1 MTSSWL
7 TTARLVTFSTTLLF
21 SVIVICLSADLISAT
36 APLYYQFS
44 GLALATGLLTVLTVT
59 PMFVVDMFRQGSF
72 FSWVLVEISWLG
84 FLWVLWL
91 SSGSYAAWTNDQLL
105 FGPSSCDFGFTTG
118 IGEVDGALQ
127 AASRP
132 CHEIKAVMALSFL
145 VWLMVLAY
153 TSTLLVLAIRA
164 HERGHSA
171 WKTSVRDGVLLYPAA
186 KTMGHAGQAPT
197 ALATIPQ
204 SYAPQ
209 MPPMQHSYP
218 NSHTAIQV

>member
-1 MTSSWL
+1 MTWL
-7 TTARLVTFSTTLLF
+7 STARLVTFVTSLFF

-36 APLYYQFS
+36 SPLYFQFS

-105 FGPSSCDFGFTTG
+105 LDQSSCNFGFLG
-118 IGEVDGALQ
+118 IGDVDGLET
-127 AASRP
+127 ASRS
-132 CHEIKAVMALSFL
+132 CHEIKAIMAFSFL
-145 VWLMVLAY
+145 VWLMVLGY
-153 TSTLLVLAIRA
+153 TATLLILAIRA

-186 KTMGHAGQAPT
+186 KTMGHAAQAPT

-204 SYAPQ
+204 SYPPQ
-209 MPPMQHSYP
+209 MPQMQHSYP
-218 NSHTAIQV
+218 TSIQV